1 MRENLVLNFRK
12 ASGQLLRIQW
22 LSSPAWYR
30 RPTTSYRVS
39 WIKVRVREELTQG
52 RRSHEPPYI
61 DLVFGTQV
69 LEDSRTLKSYGI
81 HSGSELTLVFLTPP
95 MHLNLE
101 YVTDVQTHQPWH
113 GLGEAR
119 STDSVDHF
127 KAWIHSHHGTPVS
140 RLRLFHRGIELIDG
154 SQSLEAVPIRDGDT
168 IHIHVG
174 DHQGI
179 YRTSMSRTYRATHRT
194 SMSA

>member
-22 LSSPAWYR
+22 LSSPTWYY
-30 RPTTSYRVS
+30 RPTTSYRVY

-81 HSGSELTLVFLTPP
+81 HSGSELGLVFLTPP
-95 MHLNLE
+95 IYFRIE
-101 YVTDVQTHQPWH
+101 YVSHPDGQTSQPWH
-113 GLGEAR
+113 GEAR
-119 STDSVDHF
+119 STESVDHV
-127 KAWIHSHHGTPVS
+127 KAYIQNHHGTPAC

-154 SQSLEAVPIRDGDT
+154 SQSLESVPIRNGDT
-168 IHIHVG
+168 IHIVT
-174 DHQGI
+174 GI
-179 YRTSMSRTYRATHRT
+179 CIHIVTGICTRRAARG
-194 SMSA
+194 

>member
-12 ASGQLLRIQW
+12 ASGQLFRIQW
-22 LSSPAWYR
+22 LSSPTWYY

-61 DLVFGTQV
+61 DSVFGTQV

-81 HSGSELTLVFLTPP
+81 HSGSELCLVFLTPP
-95 MHLNLE
+95 IYLRLE
-101 YVTDVQTHQPWH
+101 YVSHPIETHRSGWH
-113 GLGEAR
+113 GEAR
-119 STDSVDHF
+119 STESVNHV
-127 KAWIHSHHGTPVS
+127 KAYIQSHHGTLVS

-168 IHIHVG
+168 IHILVA

-179 YRTSMSRTYRATHRT
+179 YRAAHRWRHQP
-194 SMSA
+194 

>member
-1 MRENLVLNFRK
+1 MRETFVLNFRK
-12 ASGQLLRIQW
+12 PGGQLLRLQW
-22 LSSPAWYR
+22 RSEPGWYR
-30 RPTTSYRVS
+30 LETRLDSKVSDIKIRVC
-39 WIKVRVREELTQG
+39 EELTQG
-52 RRSHEPPYI
+52 RRSYEPPCI

-69 LEDSRTLKSYGI
+69 LEDSRNLKSYSI

-101 YVTDVQTHQPWH
+101 YVTDVQTRQPWH

-168 IHIHVG
+168 IHIHVA

-179 YRTSMSRTYRATHRT
+179 YRAAHRWRHQP
-194 SMSA
+194 